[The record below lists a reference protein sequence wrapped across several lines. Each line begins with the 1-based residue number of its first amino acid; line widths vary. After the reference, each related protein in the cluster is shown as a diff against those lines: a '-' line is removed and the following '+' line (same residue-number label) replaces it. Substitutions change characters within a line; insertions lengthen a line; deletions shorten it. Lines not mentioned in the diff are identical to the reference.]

1 MKYAVIMI
9 PLLLLSSIPAYAEWV
24 EIGISTS
31 SVPFTVYVDPDTRRR
46 KGNLVKMWML
56 FDHPTAQ
63 TSGTRKPFSSSKI
76 QSQFDC
82 EEERSRF
89 LAWTNFS
96 GHMGKGDVVISNS
109 NETKWN
115 PVQPESLDEVL
126 WRLACG
132 KQ

>member
-9 PLLLLSSIPAYAEWV
+9 PLLLLSGGPALAEWV

-31 SVPFTVYVDPDTRRR
+31 SVPLAVYVDPDTRRR
-46 KGNLVKMWML
+46 KGNLVKMWTL
-56 FDHPTAQ
+56 FDHPTAE
-63 TSGTRKPFSSSKI
+63 TSVTRKPFSSSKI

-89 LAWTNFS
+89 LAMTAFS

-109 NETKWN
+109 DETNWK
-115 PVQPESLDEVL
+115 PVEPGSTDEVL